1 MQHLRVGFVGIG
13 TMDRP
18 MANQI
23 AQAEFPLCL
32 FDIDAAASPAV
43 AAETGAT
50 IGSSPKAVAEASD
63 VVITMLPGGRDVHAV
78 TLGQDGLVEGF
89 GPDAV
94 LIDMSSSEPSGTAAL
109 SVELVSR
116 GVAMIDAPVSGGQ
129 AKALDGTLTLMVGG
143 DDDVIDRCMPVLEA
157 MGDRIFRT
165 GAVGSGHA
173 IKAINNL
180 LNAAGL
186 LAAGEALLIGRRFGL
201 DDQVMLDVV
210 NASTGMNHAT
220 QHKFERWVLSG
231 RFDSGFSLD
240 LMVKDL
246 EIALGL
252 ARDTGTTAAYAT
264 LCRDLWAAAQRYL
277 GEGRDHTELVRWLES
292 DDPVAFDRDAR

>member
-1 MQHLRVGFVGIG
+1 
-13 TMDRP
+13 
-18 MANQI
+18 
-23 AQAEFPLCL
+23 
-32 FDIDAAASPAV
+32 
-43 AAETGAT
+43 
-50 IGSSPKAVAEASD
+50 
-63 VVITMLPGGRDVHAV
+63 
-78 TLGQDGLVEGF
+78 
-89 GPDAV
+89 
-94 LIDMSSSEPSGTAAL
+94 
-109 SVELVSR
+109 
-116 GVAMIDAPVSGGQ
+116 
-129 AKALDGTLTLMVGG
+129 
-143 DDDVIDRCMPVLEA
+143 
-157 MGDRIFRT
+157 
-165 GAVGSGHA
+165 
-173 IKAINNL
+173 
-180 LNAAGL
+180 
-186 LAAGEALLIGRRFGL
+186 
-201 DDQVMLDVV
+201 MLDVV

>member
-13 TMDRP
+13 TMGRP

-109 SVELVSR
+109 SGELVSR

-186 LAAGEALLIGRRFGL
+186 PRGGR
-201 DDQVMLDVV
+201 
-210 NASTGMNHAT
+210 STVDRTAVRLGRSSHA
-220 QHKFERWVLSG
+220 
-231 RFDSGFSLD
+231 
-240 LMVKDL
+240 
-246 EIALGL
+246 
-252 ARDTGTTAAYAT
+252 
-264 LCRDLWAAAQRYL
+264 
-277 GEGRDHTELVRWLES
+277 
-292 DDPVAFDRDAR
+292 